1 MPKCKRFGAA
11 FALHVILD
19 RREGIHYVSI
29 DGFSGDVYLRFL
41 HLNITHSTFLVGTCA
56 VFAAKLQA
64 LFGVA
69 FEWCSVNTA

>member
-29 DGFSGDVYLRFL
+29 DGFSGDVISVFCS
-41 HLNITHSTFLVGTCA
+41 LNIKLSLFVDRV
-56 VFAAKLQA
+56 VFAIPSDFEACSRDD
-64 LFGVA
+64 FGLKG
-69 FEWCSVNTA
+69 VNDA